1 MATAEIPAPIRI
13 RQAALS
19 LFAARGYDAT
29 GIRDIA
35 EAASIPSSLLYHYSR
50 SKEEILRDLVV
61 DGLARHLESSRR
73 ALEFAHS
80 PEEGVRALVAV
91 HVLVPIRNPDMA
103 RLMES
108 EFRSLSA
115 TSRQAVQKLR
125 IEGDRRWESVL
136 RDGVEAGVFTVPDLR
151 LARRLL
157 RRMCTGVWRWF
168 NPDEDTVEEV
178 VVGMTDHVLA
188 FLRATRDARPVR
200 GGGVL
205 QPEIGQVQDI
215 VDAAHHQEPA

>member
-1 MATAEIPAPIRI
+1 MATAELPAPIRI
-13 RQAALS
+13 RKAALA

-50 SKEEILRDLVV
+50 SKEEILRDLVT

-73 ALEFAHS
+73 ALELGRS
-80 PEEGVRALVAV
+80 PEERIRALVAV

-108 EFRSLSA
+108 EVRALTPA
-115 TSRQAVQKLR
+115 SRQAVQSLR

-136 RDGVEAGVFTVPDLR
+136 REGAEAGVFEVPDVR

-157 RRMCTGVWRWF
+157 RRMCTGVWLWF
-168 NPDEDTVEEV
+168 NPDEDSVEDV
-178 VVGMTDHVLA
+178 VVGMTDHALA
-188 FLRATRDARPVR
+188 LVRAAR
-200 GGGVL
+200 GGRPLRGADLVE
-205 QPEIGQVQDI
+205 PAVDRVREI
-215 VDAAHHQEPA
+215 VDAAHGEEVG